1 MSLPVELIVIVCLY
15 FLIGAIALLTINHRE
30 AGPQNKERWIKY
42 WFYLLV
48 VLITIF
54 SIQYLFFTWIAI
66 FISVLGLFEIISA
79 WWRSGKRKTLM
90 LTAGLFLY
98 LVIAFGFFLFA
109 WDSDSTY
116 LLFTYTLI
124 FTQDGFA
131 QIIGQLMGR
140 KKILPAI
147 SPDKTLAGVV
157 GGCVAALVTSIFIY
171 KWLGA
176 YLPSVWI
183 LIPHILITCVGGLAG
198 DMLASRFKRLCGIK
212 DYSDLIPGHG
222 GVLDRFDS
230 FMLAGAVLGYLIR
243 FEIL

>member
-15 FLIGAIALLTINHRE
+15 FLIGAIAIITINRR
-30 AGPQNKERWIKY
+30 GQDPQNKERWIKY

-48 VLITIF
+48 ILVTIL
-54 SIQYLFFTWIAI
+54 SIQYLFFTWIAL
-66 FISVLGLFEIISA
+66 FISVMGLFEIISA
-79 WWRSGKRKTLM
+79 WWRSGKRKAWVLII
-90 LTAGLFLY
+90 GLFLY
-98 LVIAFGFFLFA
+98 LVIAFGFLLFA

-140 KKILPAI
+140 KKFLPAI

-157 GGCVAALVTSIFIY
+157 GGCAAALVISAFIY
-171 KWLGA
+171 KWLGT

-183 LIPHILITCVGGLAG
+183 LIPHILITCFGGLAG
-198 DMLASRFKRLCGIK
+198 DILASKFKRICGIK
-212 DYSDLIPGHG
+212 DYSNLIPGHG

-230 FMLAGAVLGYLIR
+230 FMLAGAILGYLIR
-243 FEIL
+243 CEIL